1 MDSVVDVRAASI
13 LHVAAGDRFIAL
25 ATSSNTLLLL
35 AAAEDGTD
43 GTDDRPPL
51 VRQMRWF
58 SGPDKGVAAMHL
70 HDEAGLLVASH
81 DGSAFVLPMHRLMRR
96 PPSPI
101 GTPSGELL
109 VLPGGLE
116 IQCDASSG
124 ACEADEGQEL
134 IAIHAAAMY
143 SRTAGGISSCA
154 FWHGFPG
161 GGGGAVLGSL
171 DGSLHLLGVRGREQ
185 LRSVPVGAAISQLWL
200 VADAAAGTDDT
211 ALGEGVGWV
220 LVRLL
225 QGTYLRMELRE
236 PYELLPVPLASAH
249 PRAELWVQ
257 RSSTHGE
264 LLLLHTARDGRLQVA
279 RPPPRARTRAH
290 ARARARTR
298 IPPTMWLWLQV
309 HSREAITHGVRHP
322 LFVYMLPV
330 AALPA
335 SIVLGAHCAFC
346 VQPTPDGT
354 VAASGGGERA
364 GAAAGG
370 GDGQGG
376 ASGQG
381 GGEGQ
386 GGGGGRLEMLVVS
399 RALSEEGRHAAARH
413 VIPEGLLQAIPL
425 ALPPGARL
433 TGATSCSFGG
443 GGSGDGGGGGGASE
457 RFVFWSV
464 GGLHHLCAWMSPAVV
479 RKRLRFAPA
488 LALPLPLA
496 VTLALTLTLALARC
510 ASVCC
515 VPMTASLVTK
525 PERTRRQRC

>member
-13 LHVAAGDRFIAL
+13 LHVAAGDHFIAL

-35 AAAEDGTD
+35 AAGEDGTD
-43 GTDDRPPL
+43 GTNGRPPL
-51 VRQMRWF
+51 VRQMKWF

-171 DGSLHLLGVRGREQ
+171 EGSLHLLGVRGREQ
-185 LRSVPVGAAISQLWL
+185 LRSLPVGAAISKLWL
-200 VADAAAGTDDT
+200 VADAVAGTADT
-211 ALGEGVGWV
+211 ALSEGVGWV

-236 PYELLPVPLASAH
+236 PYELLPVPLAWAH

-264 LLLLHTARDGRLQVA
+264 LLLLHTARDGRLQVY
-279 RPPPRARTRAH
+279 
-290 ARARARTR
+290 
-298 IPPTMWLWLQV
+298 
-309 HSREAITHGVRHP
+309 SREAITHGVRHP

-335 SIVLGAHCAFC
+335 SIVLGAHCVFC
-346 VQPTPDGT
+346 VQPAPGDT
-354 VAASGGGERA
+354 VAASGGGVRA
-364 GAAAGG
+364 AAAAGG
-370 GDGQGG
+370 GEGQGG

-433 TGATSCSFGG
+433 TGSTSCSFGS
-443 GGSGDGGGGGGASE
+443 GGSGDGGGGGGDSGGGGGASE

-479 RKRLRFAPA
+479 RKRPCLALAPA
-488 LALPLPLA
+488 LPRPLA

-515 VPMTASLVTK
+515 VPMTTSLVIR
-525 PERTRRQRC
+525 PERTRRRRC